1 MSAATTTPGVGGPPN
16 SGARATAKASLP
28 TAGFMSGGTCPCSAD
43 GKTQST
49 IVSAGTSGKAGN
61 RALLQFGAGGGSPSP
76 AYVRLG
82 AHPASDPQH
91 WASSPNSPP
100 VPLGSAAL
108 FGTAVSAPWTEE
120 DISILRRVWRD
131 PEILK
136 EQLPTIL
143 GRTIHAIDSK
153 ACILRLGK
161 RPLAARKPRVAPS
174 KPRATKHWRE
184 WKDEEVATLREGWGV
199 LPMWELAAKV
209 GRTISGCEKKA
220 HSLKLPYR
228 SKSHVQ
234 FVQAPPTTPRQAGP
248 AIHRKCL
255 CCRVEFDAPTR
266 FIRLCSPCQRR
277 SVGMD

>member
-1 MSAATTTPGVGGPPN
+1 
-16 SGARATAKASLP
+16 
-28 TAGFMSGGTCPCSAD
+28 MSGQQFSAD
-43 GKTQST
+43 GAPPSPECG
-49 IVSAGTSGKAGN
+49 A
-61 RALLQFGAGGGSPSP
+61 AGG
-76 AYVRLG
+76 
-82 AHPASDPQH
+82 ASALIPGM
-91 WASSPNSPP
+91 AASPNSPP

-209 GRTISGCEKKA
+209 GRTISGCERKA

-228 SKSHVQ
+228 SKSNVQ

-248 AIHRKCL
+248 VIHRKCL